1 MLKYKL
7 KYMLK
12 YKWKGKWKSKLI
24 CKGKLKAEWIF
35 FLI

>member
-35 FLI
+35 F